1 MKLKPMQ
8 IIYILSFVV
17 FVVLGIVYLN
27 QKPKQSNFSFLQHNL
42 NLQIERAESLAH
54 QAKGLMY
61 REKLDES
68 SGMLFIFSNEA
79 KRTFWMKNTYTPL
92 DLIYISKDKKII
104 EIKENLEPC
113 QANDCSTYTSV
124 VEAQYVLEVNA
135 GFVQKNNIQIG
146 EEVAF

>member
-1 MKLKPMQ
+1 ME
-8 IIYILSFVV
+8 IICIIAFVA
-17 FVVLGIVYLN
+17 FVVLGIIYSN
-27 QKPKQSNFSFLQHNL
+27 QKPKQGNFSFPQHNL

-61 REKLDES
+61 REKLDENN
-68 SGMLFIFSNEA
+68 GMLFIFANEA
-79 KRTFWMKNTYTPL
+79 KRIFWMKNTYIPL
-92 DLIYISKDKKII
+92 DLIYISQDKKIV

-113 QANDCSTYTSV
+113 RENDCPTYTST

-146 EEVAF
+146 EEVVF

>member
-1 MKLKPMQ
+1 MKPMQ
-8 IIYILSFVV
+8 IIYILTFTAFIILGVV
-17 FVVLGIVYLN
+17 YFQ
-27 QKPKQSNFSFLQHNL
+27 QKPKQGNFSFLQHNL
-42 NLQIERAESLAH
+42 DLQIERAESLAH
-54 QAKGLMY
+54 QAKGLMH
-61 REKLDES
+61 REKLDEN

-79 KRTFWMKNTYTPL
+79 KRTFWMKNTYIPL

-135 GFVQKNNIQIG
+135 GFVEKNQIKIG